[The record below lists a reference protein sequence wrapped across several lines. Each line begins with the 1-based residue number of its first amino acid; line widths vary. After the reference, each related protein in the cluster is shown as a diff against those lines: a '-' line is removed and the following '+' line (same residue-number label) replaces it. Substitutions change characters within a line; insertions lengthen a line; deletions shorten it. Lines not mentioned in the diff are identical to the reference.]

1 MLTRL
6 ILTVPRD
13 CLAKQLVLNGR
24 CCSAFSLNSCR
35 RGVQAAAESPEE
47 GTDTAAALVGA
58 MEAACEERRG
68 VLRPPRSASLFGAT
82 KPSAELEI

>member
-1 MLTRL
+1 MMMPFMSPT
-6 ILTVPRD
+6 
-13 CLAKQLVLNGR
+13 
-24 CCSAFSLNSCR
+24 SYR
-35 RGVQAAAESPEE
+35 RGAQAAAESPEE

-82 KPSAELEI
+82 KTFCSEIEM